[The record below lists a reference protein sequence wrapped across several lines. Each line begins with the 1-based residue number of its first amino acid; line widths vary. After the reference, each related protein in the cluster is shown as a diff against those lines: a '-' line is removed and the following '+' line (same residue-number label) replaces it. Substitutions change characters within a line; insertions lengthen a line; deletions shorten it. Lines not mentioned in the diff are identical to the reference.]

1 MLRQTPTTEMMA
13 IWHGAVCRR
22 GKAEGM
28 EKGYARAESGAYPL
42 RKRMRCR
49 SETVAMPLLLGFSGQ
64 MMGE

>member
-1 MLRQTPTTEMMA
+1 MLCQAPATGIVT
-13 IWHGAVCRR
+13 WHVAACQR

-42 RKRMRCR
+42 RKRMLCS
-49 SETVAMPLLLGFSGQ
+49 SETVAMPLLLGVSGQ